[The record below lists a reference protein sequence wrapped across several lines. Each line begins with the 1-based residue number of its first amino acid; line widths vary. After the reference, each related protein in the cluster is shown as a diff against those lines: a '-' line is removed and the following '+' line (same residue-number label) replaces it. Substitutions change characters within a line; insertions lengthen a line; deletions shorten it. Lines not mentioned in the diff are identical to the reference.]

1 MLIRD
6 IPKMKRFRKFESKKD
21 GDTNQKKVEM
31 TILISY
37 KTDAREKKITGDKA
51 EYNIIIK
58 Q

>member
-1 MLIRD
+1 MENIY
-6 IPKMKRFRKFESKKD
+6 IPNN
-21 GDTNQKKVEM
+21 TNQKKVEM
-31 TILISY
+31 NILISY